1 MNNSD
6 RTPRYETFVITIPS
20 LSSRLGVRR
29 ISQHVSDV
37 PGVVALAVDLAAS
50 TVTVQGD
57 VTIEAVSDA
66 VAAAGYAVSLI
77 SP

>member
-1 MNNSD
+1 ML
-6 RTPRYETFVITIPS
+6 TIPE

-29 ISQHVSDV
+29 IGQHVSDV

-57 VTIEAVSDA
+57 VTIEAVRDA

>member
-1 MNNSD
+1 MNNPD
-6 RTPRYETFVITIPS
+6 RTPRYETLVLTIPN

-29 ISQHVSDV
+29 ISQHLSDL

-57 VTIEAVSDA
+57 VTVEAVSNA